1 MKLGKQQEHFMR
13 LLPRLI
19 DHVHGLGYEIRGG
32 DLFRDPRLHGEVGEK
47 YGSSGLFVAYGH
59 KNSCHKMKLAI
70 DLNLT
75 YEGVYLTGSNAQS
88 AHNQVHD
95 FWDELGG
102 SNRIAHDLNH
112 YSLERNGNR

>member
-1 MKLGKQQEHFMR
+1 MKLGEHQELFMR
-13 LLPRLI
+13 LLPRLL
-19 DHVHGLGYEIRGG
+19 DHVHELGYEIRGG
-32 DLFRDPRLHGEVGEK
+32 DLFRSPKVFGEVGVK
-47 YGSSGLFVAYGH
+47 KGYGH

-75 YEGVYLTGSNAQS
+75 YGGVYLTGSNAQS